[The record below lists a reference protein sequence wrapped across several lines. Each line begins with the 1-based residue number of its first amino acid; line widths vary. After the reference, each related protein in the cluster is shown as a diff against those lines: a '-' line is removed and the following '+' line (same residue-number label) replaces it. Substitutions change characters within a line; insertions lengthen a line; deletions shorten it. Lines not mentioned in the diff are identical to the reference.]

1 MIPSLKLKALA
12 DSHAVLEGQLSQAK
26 CSVCQE
32 FYGNGWMGRRAH
44 RQTSYLRELIQ
55 DIVSLSQIILS
66 QIRGGFRVRTFADP
80 YGDQRRGLKCG
91 AGTCQYPMCEAC
103 WSETMESCPQC
114 RRVPNPYGRRTKRW
128 GTLKP
133 HPSTPHLPSS
143 FFSYTDTP
151 TVALIPPVGKIRLL
165 VFRQNAHKLCQPDC

>member
-1 MIPSLKLKALA
+1 MQRLSG
-12 DSHAVLEGQLSQAK
+12 VLRQRVDGQKGAPTDFVPERTNSG
-26 CSVCQE
+26 
-32 FYGNGWMGRRAH
+32 Y
-44 RQTSYLRELIQ
+44 
-55 DIVSLSQIILS
+55 IVSLFQIILS

-103 WSETMESCPQC
+103 WNETMESCPQC

-151 TVALIPPVGKIRLL
+151 TVALIPPVGKSVNWYFDRMLTNSASQTVDGVI
-165 VFRQNAHKLCQPDC
+165 K

>member
-1 MIPSLKLKALA
+1 MSQAPGHRHIVCQRREHTDIASSSSLIVFLLLHSVTMIPSLSFKAFA
-12 DSHAVLEGQLSQAK
+12 DSHVVLEAQRSQAK

-103 WSETMESCPQC
+103 WNETMESCPQC
-114 RRVPNPYGRRTKRW
+114 RRIPNPYG
-128 GTLKP
+128 
-133 HPSTPHLPSS
+133 
-143 FFSYTDTP
+143 
-151 TVALIPPVGKIRLL
+151 
-165 VFRQNAHKLCQPDC
+165 